1 MMITRSFLQ
10 TGSEVSGLFDREIVF
25 RSRVFE
31 SETHT
36 RLVSAC
42 HKVGIITAESRIQKD
57 V

>member
-1 MMITRSFLQ
+1 MMITRSFPQ
-10 TGSEVSGLFDREIVF
+10 TGSEVTGLFDREVVF

-42 HKVGIITAESRIQKD
+42 YKAGIITAESRIQKD